1 MTKRLFPL
9 FVLLCLLGSCAP
21 APAAS
26 TSTPTATP
34 YPSRTPHPT
43 QTPIPTA
50 TPYPPLQTEGP
61 YLLFTYDNK
70 NFTIMD
76 ADGSGRRQ
84 FQLPND
90 GHVGWNFNKFVSPD
104 EKWLAYFTGSI
115 DEPYDLSLNLFS
127 LENVDATKITN
138 LIAQNFPQN
147 LEPATKILKFPN
159 CPDEIE
165 CKKSLFRIGLIEGI
179 ESLGWSSDSKQLAF
193 TAQIDGFSS
202 DIYTFSIE
210 NKTITQITNEPENI
224 YRLFWSPNGNK
235 ILYDTSTEGG

>member
-1 MTKRLFPL
+1 MPLFTRWMDFVGSKQCFDPTSPLRAEKCYTQIHKRIAMTKRLIPL
-9 FVLLCLLGSCAP
+9 LILLCLLGSCAP

-115 DEPYDLSLNLFS
+115 DEPNHM
-127 LENVDATKITN
+127 ICH
-138 LIAQNFPQN
+138 LIYSA
-147 LEPATKILKFPN
+147 L
-159 CPDEIE
+159 
-165 CKKSLFRIGLIEGI
+165 RM
-179 ESLGWSSDSKQLAF
+179 
-193 TAQIDGFSS
+193 
-202 DIYTFSIE
+202 
-210 NKTITQITNEPENI
+210 
-224 YRLFWSPNGNK
+224 
-235 ILYDTSTEGG
+235 